1 MEINP
6 RKNFPIEADVD
17 AAQRAKVTGL
27 NRQLCPKLIHWGR
40 NIEKNTIVTIYYE
53 FGTLGYKLISIKKM
67 GEYTILIYITNITV
81 L

>member
-40 NIEKNTIVTIYYE
+40 NIETNTIVTIYYE
-53 FGTLGYKLISIKKM
+53 FGTLGYKLISIKKD
-67 GEYTILIYITNITV
+67 GGVHYIN
-81 L
+81 LYY